1 MITKSMRT
9 KQALARAL
17 EKLLKTTPLSKVTVK
32 AIAKE
37 AQVDRQTFYYHF
49 ETLSDLVEFACLE
62 QFSCMKPNLSQCKTS
77 HDLFS
82 ELMIHIDSQKDNLA
96 ALLSGV
102 GRNAMRDVL
111 FSDTHELLFNFVVA
125 TVEQNNIKIS
135 KKEIHATTFYCQH
148 ASAIIIIDWIRGSY
162 GDRISAQGLADFLS
176 LSFERQIK
184 GLFLDC
190 DQRTGSF

>member
-1 MITKSMRT
+1 MRT

-82 ELMIHIDSQKDNLA
+82 ELMTHITPKRII
-96 ALLSGV
+96 LL
-102 GRNAMRDVL
+102 R
-111 FSDTHELLFNFVVA
+111 FF
-125 TVEQNNIKIS
+125 
-135 KKEIHATTFYCQH
+135 
-148 ASAIIIIDWIRGSY
+148 
-162 GDRISAQGLADFLS
+162 QGLAGTLCAMFSFLTLMRFCLI
-176 LSFERQIK
+176 LS
-184 GLFLDC
+184 
-190 DQRTGSF
+190 